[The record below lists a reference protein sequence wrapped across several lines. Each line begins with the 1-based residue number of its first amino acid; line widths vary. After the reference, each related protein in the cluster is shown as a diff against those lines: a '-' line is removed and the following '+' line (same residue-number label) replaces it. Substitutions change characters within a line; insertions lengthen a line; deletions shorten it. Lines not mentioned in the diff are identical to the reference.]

1 MITFVTQTTSLS
13 DSYRL
18 GTIEDVVNYC
28 YNKKVLGVD
37 TETEGFDFTCKK
49 MIMFQ
54 IGDEHQQFVIDTRFV
69 SIEPLKNILESPAIT
84 KIFHNAKFDYKF
96 IKRWAGIECDG
107 VYDTFLVER
116 ILSCG
121 RHIGYGLK
129 DLCKRYLNVE
139 LNKEVRNQ
147 FIGLSGQAYRDDQ
160 IVYGAK
166 DVEYLCK
173 LRKLQLPKIDEF
185 KLNRVV
191 QLENR
196 AVLAFA
202 DIEYNGL
209 NIDKDKWEII
219 AKASEQEALNMR
231 DELDNLV
238 LIVPELSDFVLSHIQ
253 GDLFTPQE
261 ELRKVGIK
269 WTSPTQVLKVFQKLV
284 PELEDVNGKKMYKYR
299 RQYKIID
306 LYVKYKEKMKLATSY
321 GNDFF
326 KFVSSDGKI
335 HTQFNQIL
343 DTGRVASKK
352 PNMQQIPADN
362 KFRNCFLAPDD
373 WCFVSSDYSS
383 QELNV
388 IAFGSKDPV
397 WIKALKQGQ
406 DLHSVCADLVYGRE
420 WYEVAEEDCAYFVN
434 DAKLKCKCLKHG
446 KLRTNVKTINFG
458 LAYGMGP
465 HKLADT
471 LDISIKEAEV
481 LIEKYFAAF
490 PSIGGF
496 LDKLGSFGKKFGY
509 IKTFPPYNRRR
520 WFPTWH
526 PRIYKDKSQAFELGS
541 IERASKNTPIQGA
554 SADMTK
560 KALILIRD
568 EIKLYNLP
576 VKIVMTVHDQVDTI
590 CKIGYADKWVVRMTE
605 LMEQAALEVVTNGLL
620 KADTNISKSWEK

>member
-13 DSYRL
+13 DSYKL
-18 GTIEDVVNYC
+18 GTIQDVVDYC
-28 YNKKVLGVD
+28 ATKTVLGVD

-69 SIEPLKNILESPAIT
+69 SIEPLRDILESKDIV

-96 IKRWAGIECDG
+96 IKRWANIECEG
-107 VYDTFLVER
+107 IYCTFLVER
-116 ILSCG
+116 IISCG

-147 FIGLSGQAYRDDQ
+147 FIGLTGQAYRDDQ

-173 LRKLQLPKIDEF
+173 IRVLQLPTIEKY
-185 KLNRVV
+185 K
-191 QLENR
+191 LENVVELENN

-202 DIEYNGL
+202 DIEYNG
-209 NIDKDKWEII
+209 IDIDRDKWEVI
-219 AKASEQEALNMR
+219 ARASEQEALDMR
-231 DELDNLV
+231 DNLDQLV
-238 LIVPELSDFVLSHIQ
+238 LDSPSLSEFVPSHIQ
-253 GDLFTPQE
+253 GNLFMDKE
-261 ELRKVGIK
+261 ELRKLELK
-269 WTSPTQVLKVFQKLV
+269 WSSPTQVLKVFRKLV
-284 PELEDVNGKKMYKYR
+284 PKLEDVNGKKMFKYR
-299 RQYKIID
+299 RQHKLID
-306 LYVKYKEKMKLATSY
+306 KYVKYKEKMKLATSY
-321 GNDFF
+321 GKEFF
-326 KFVSSDGKI
+326 KFVSNDGKI

-343 DTGRVASKK
+343 DTGRVASKR

-362 KFRNCFLAPDD
+362 KFRNCFLAPRG

-397 WIKALKQGQ
+397 WIDALEKGQ
-406 DLHSVCADLVYGRE
+406 DLHSVCADLVYGQE
-420 WYEVAEEDCAYFVN
+420 WIDTAEVDCNYMKN
-434 DAKLKCKCLKHG
+434 KSKCKCPKHA

-471 LDISIKEAEV
+471 LSISIADAES
-481 LIEKYFAAF
+481 LINKYFEAF

-496 LDKLGSFGKKFGY
+496 LDKLGSFGKKYGY

-520 WFPTWH
+520 WFPNWY

-560 KALILIRD
+560 KAMILIR
-568 EIKLYNLP
+568 EYIKAHNVP
-576 VKIVMTVHDQVDTI
+576 VKMVMTVHDQVDTV
-590 CKIGYADKWVVRMTE
+590 CKIEYAEEWVTRLTE

>member
-13 DSYRL
+13 DSYKL
-18 GTIEDVVNYC
+18 GTIQDVVDYC
-28 YNKKVLGVD
+28 STKTVLGVD

-54 IGDEHQQFVIDTRFV
+54 IGDENHQFVIDTRFV
-69 SIEPLKNILESPAIT
+69 SIEPLRHILESKEII

-96 IKRWAGIECDG
+96 IKKWSDIECEG
-107 VYDTFLVER
+107 VYCSFLVER

-139 LNKEVRNQ
+139 LNKEIRNQ

-173 LRKLQLPKIDEF
+173 IRKLQLPKIEEF
-185 KLNRVV
+185 KLQNVV
-191 QLENR
+191 DLENE

-202 DIEYNGL
+202 DIEYNGID
-209 NIDKDKWEII
+209 IDKDKWEVI
-219 AKASEQEALNMR
+219 AKASEQEALAMR
-231 DELDNLV
+231 DDLDNLV
-238 LIVPELSDFVLSHIQ
+238 MVTAELSDFVLDYLQ
-253 GDLFTPQE
+253 GDLFTPTE
-261 ELRKVGIK
+261 DIRKVGVK
-269 WTSPTQVLKVFQKLV
+269 WTSPTQVLKVFKKLV

-299 RQYKIID
+299 RQHKIID

-321 GNDFF
+321 GSDFF

-343 DTGRVASKK
+343 DTGRVASKR

-362 KFRNCFLAPDD
+362 KFRNCFLAPVG

-397 WIKALKQGQ
+397 WINALEQGQ
-406 DLHSVCADLVYGRE
+406 DLHSVCADLVYGQE
-420 WYEVAEEDCAYFVN
+420 WIDTAEDDCSYMKN
-434 DAKLKCKCLKHG
+434 KSKCKCPKHG

-471 LDISIKEAEV
+471 LDISIKEAET
-481 LIEKYFAAF
+481 LIDKYFEAF

-496 LDKLGSFGKKFGY
+496 LDKLGSFGKKYGY

-520 WFPTWH
+520 WFPTWY
-526 PRIYKDKSQAFELGS
+526 PRIYQDKSQAFELGS

-560 KALILIRD
+560 KAMILIRD
-568 EIKLYNLP
+568 YINKNDVP

-590 CKIGYADKWVVRMTE
+590 CENSYAEKWVTKLTE